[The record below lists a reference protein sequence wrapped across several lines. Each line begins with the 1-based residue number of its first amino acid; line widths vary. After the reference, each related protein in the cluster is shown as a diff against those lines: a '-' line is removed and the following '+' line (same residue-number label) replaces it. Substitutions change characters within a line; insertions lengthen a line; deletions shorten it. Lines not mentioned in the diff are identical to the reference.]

1 MSYPGKCFNFLI
13 DAVFVCP
20 LRQFV
25 VCELVLPFNFIYL
38 VILSCHLILR
48 MYLRHLFMNVSSFV
62 VLVLVTLHVS
72 EPYSDT
78 FFSLVLKIRILL
90 LIEKDGVFRFAF
102 KVMKAFLFFPILLLT
117 FTYIRSLSVTTQC
130 VNV

>member
-1 MSYPGKCFNFLI
+1 
-13 DAVFVCP
+13 
-20 LRQFV
+20 
-25 VCELVLPFNFIYL
+25 
-38 VILSCHLILR
+38 
-48 MYLRHLFMNVSSFV
+48 MNVSSFV
-62 VLVLVTLHVS
+62 ILVLVTLHVS
-72 EPYSDT
+72 EPDSDT
-78 FFSLVLKIRILL
+78 FFSLVLKIRILF